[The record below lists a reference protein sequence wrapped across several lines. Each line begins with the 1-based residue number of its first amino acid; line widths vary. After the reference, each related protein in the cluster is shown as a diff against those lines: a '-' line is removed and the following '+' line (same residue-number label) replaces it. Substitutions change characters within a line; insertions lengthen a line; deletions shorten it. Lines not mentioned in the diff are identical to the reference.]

1 MKPGKMERDSLDSK
15 GILFENHTRPQEQAV
30 REQLRRILQSSAFR
44 GSKRGISFLEYT
56 VEKVLAGEGD
66 RIKERT
72 LAVEVFGRDPAS
84 DLSEDSIVR
93 VGAREV
99 RRRLAQYYSS
109 EEAEGDEIEILLPPG
124 SYIPEF
130 RLRRSGNGV
139 GLPRPGRSPNLRM
152 MAVSGVVLLA
162 GAVGLWLALRDP
174 AHAAFNTFWGPFLR
188 SGVPP
193 TIAVA
198 HPIVYHPSLRA
209 VRLDE
214 ELHPRD
220 SVLQRAIEVPPHL
233 LNGSDFT
240 PVFNDYVGYGDMV
253 AVAELSKHFAS
264 RAKPLR
270 LRMATST
277 EFADLREA
285 PAILIGAY
293 SNRWTIQFTQKLRF
307 HFGQTPDGGPS
318 IADSQQPSRVWSLSG
333 TPADGTDYVLL
344 SRLPSSPSGNMI
356 VIAAGLQQFGTE
368 AAGRLL
374 ADPDELNRVLQNLPE
389 SWPRKNMEIVLRVR
403 IIGHTPGRP
412 EVVASHLW

>member
-15 GILFENHTRPQEQAV
+15 GILPESPPRPQDQAV

-44 GSKRGISFLEYT
+44 GSKRGMSFLEYT

-99 RRRLAQYYSS
+99 RRRLSQYYSS
-109 EEAEGDEIEILLPPG
+109 AEAEGDDIEIHLPAG

-130 RLRRSGNGV
+130 RTRRSGGGV
-139 GLPRPGRSPNLRM
+139 ALPRGRQSPKM
-152 MAVSGVVLLA
+152 MVAAGVVLLA
-162 GAVGLWLALRDP
+162 VAAGLWLYLRDP
-174 AHAAFNTFWGPFLR
+174 AQADFDTFWSPFLR
-188 SGVPP
+188 SGAPP

-209 VRLDE
+209 VHLDE
-214 ELHPRD
+214 ERRPRD

-253 AVAELSKHFAS
+253 AVAEMSKCFAA

-307 HFGQTPDGGPS
+307 HFGQTPSGDPS
-318 IADSQQPSRVWSLSG
+318 IADSQQPSRVWSISG

-344 SRLPSSPSGNMI
+344 SRMPSSPSGNMI
-356 VIAAGLQQFGTE
+356 VIAAGLKQFGTE

-374 ADPDELNRVLQNLPE
+374 ADPAQLSHLLQALPK
-389 SWPRKNMEIVLRVR
+389 SWPQKNMQIVLRVR
-403 IIGHTPGRP
+403 IIGNTPARP
-412 EVVASHLW
+412 EIVAHHLW

>member
-1 MKPGKMERDSLDSK
+1 M
-15 GILFENHTRPQEQAV
+15 
-30 REQLRRILQSSAFR
+30 
-44 GSKRGISFLEYT
+44 SFLEYT
-56 VEKVLAGEGD
+56 VEKVLAGESD

-99 RRRLAQYYSS
+99 RRRLSQYYSS
-109 EEAEGDEIEILLPPG
+109 AESEGDEIEIHLPAG

-130 RLRRSGNGV
+130 RMRHSGG
-139 GLPRPGRSPNLRM
+139 GITLPRGRLSPKM
-152 MAVSGVVLLA
+152 MAAAAVVLLA
-162 GAVGLWLALRDP
+162 GAVGFWLYFRDP
-174 AHAAFNTFWGPFLR
+174 AREAFDTFWSPFLR
-188 SGVPP
+188 SAAPP

-198 HPIVYHPSLRA
+198 HPIVYHPSPQA

-214 ELHPRD
+214 ERRPRD
-220 SVLQRAIEVPPHL
+220 SVLQRAIEVPPNL

-253 AVAELSKHFAS
+253 AVAEISRYFAA
-264 RAKPLR
+264 RGKPVR

-307 HFGQTPDGGPS
+307 HFGQTPDGNPS
-318 IADSQQPSRVWSLSG
+318 IADSQQPSRTWSISG

-356 VIAAGLQQFGTE
+356 VIAAGLKQFGTE

-374 ADPDELNRVLQNLPE
+374 ADPAQLSHVLQALPP
-389 SWPRKNMEIVLRVR
+389 SWPQKNIQIVLRVR
-403 IIGHTPGRP
+403 IIGNTPGRP